1 MADLALKR
9 HSLLEYL
16 EMEEKATEKHE
27 YHNGFIKA
35 MSGGT
40 YDHSTISS
48 NVVACIREEILK
60 NGSKCRPANGDLKV
74 YIEAVNRSFYPDAM
88 AICSDAEFHL
98 NRKDIITNPTL
109 VVEVLSKST
118 EAFDRGKKF
127 RYYQTLPSF
136 KEYILVSQDQPVV
149 EGYYRYDDSL
159 WRISNAVGLDKS
171 IPFYSLDCK
180 IKLKDIYAFINFSG
194 DAQMKLDL

>member
-1 MADLALKR
+1 MADLALKQY
-9 HSLLEYL
+9 SLLEYL
-16 EMEEKATEKHE
+16 EMEEQATEKHE

-35 MSGGT
+35 MSAGT

-48 NVVACIREEILK
+48 NVVASIREEILK
-60 NGSKCRPANGDLKV
+60 NGPNCRPVNGDLKV
-74 YIEAVNRSFYPDAM
+74 YIEAVNRGFYPDAM
-88 AICSDAEFHL
+88 TICGEVDFHL
-98 NRKDIITNPTL
+98 GRKDIITNPTL
-109 VVEVLSKST
+109 IVEVLSKST

-127 RYYQTLPSF
+127 RYYQSLTSF

-159 WRISNAVGLDKS
+159 WRISNAVGLDNS
-171 IPFYSLDCK
+171 IPFYSLDCEV
-180 IKLKDIYAFINFSG
+180 KLKDIYAFINFSG